1 MNWTIFRSMLELRR
15 TSLLWYS
22 FGIAAYGWMMVA
34 FFPLIAANLDYM
46 DMMMDV
52 FTDELM
58 AILGAA
64 GTDFTTL
71 GGFMG
76 VEYLNMFWVFIVAA
90 AVIMFAAG
98 ALGGAVDEGT
108 MELTLSQPVSRMEVA
123 VSRFLA
129 LAAYAGALNLVTAAT
144 LYLPGLV
151 HGVDVPLDAMALF
164 LAAGWL
170 VTMSIGSFAFLV
182 SAVASAGNRAAGV
195 SFGVIAAM
203 WLLDTLGTISE
214 RFGWLSNLSLFHYWN
229 PADIIDNLTVAPQ
242 TWAVFGIA
250 TSVFAPAAIWLF
262 RRRDVA

>member
-1 MNWTIFRSMLELRR
+1 
-15 TSLLWYS
+15 
-22 FGIAAYGWMMVA
+22 
-34 FFPLIAANLDYM
+34 M

-182 SAVASAGNRAAGV
+182 S
-195 SFGVIAAM
+195 
-203 WLLDTLGTISE
+203 
-214 RFGWLSNLSLFHYWN
+214 
-229 PADIIDNLTVAPQ
+229 
-242 TWAVFGIA
+242 
-250 TSVFAPAAIWLF
+250 
-262 RRRDVA
+262 